1 MRELAL
7 ILALILPPGAAPA
20 PSGSPGTAA
29 TPGGTSATAAP
40 SAVPKEVLRE
50 IGNVH
55 ATTRFCQE
63 FTTRFNNSAHA
74 MLEND
79 RQLAYT
85 YHTMGTLEAHY
96 QARGAENIVY
106 EDRVNLLHYA
116 DQIFKTLPGLQA
128 EINALRQTASLTTD
142 PARAKAAHD
151 VAAQLQKSYDRQRA
165 LAVDSLSVAQA
176 MTEVSL
182 EHHPDPH
189 QTPVYGGFDGANTVA
204 PLPEMMRDVRTV
216 LKFDSQLDRIG
227 DAESGAVRMAQQV
240 VETC

>member
-1 MRELAL
+1 MREFAL

-20 PSGSPGTAA
+20 PSGSPGPAA
-29 TPGGTSATAAP
+29 TPGGAAASAA
-40 SAVPKEVLRE
+40 PKEVLRE

-96 QARGAENIVY
+96 QARGAENILY

-116 DQIFKTLPGLQA
+116 DQIFKTLPGLQS
-128 EINALRQTASLTTD
+128 EINALRQTAALTSD
-142 PARAKAAHD
+142 PARAKAARD

-176 MTEVSL
+176 MTDVSM

-204 PLPEMMRDVRTV
+204 PLPAAMRDVRTV